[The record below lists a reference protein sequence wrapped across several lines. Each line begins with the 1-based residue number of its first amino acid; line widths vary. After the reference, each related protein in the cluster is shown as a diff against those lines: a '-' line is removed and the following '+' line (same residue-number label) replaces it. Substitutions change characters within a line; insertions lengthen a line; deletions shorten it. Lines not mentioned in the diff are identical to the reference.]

1 MTLSV
6 WLAPKTVPAFR
17 SMNQPTDPSSP
28 LDFQPATV
36 ADLQPLQRL
45 IRKYYEF
52 DGILYREQEVAAGLK
67 VLLNN
72 DTVGRAW
79 LVRHRATAVGYA
91 ILTFGFDLE
100 FGGHQATMTDLYL
113 EPEYRGKGA
122 GRKLVGHVQEF
133 CRKAGVCA
141 LELQAE
147 RHNSHA
153 IAFYKSCGFELHD
166 RVPMS
171 KRIDA

>member
-1 MTLSV
+1 M
-6 WLAPKTVPAFR
+6 ARQIVPAYR
-17 SMNQPTDPSSP
+17 SMNQSTDSSPP

-36 ADLQPLQRL
+36 PDLQTLQRL
-45 IRKYYEF
+45 IRQYYEF
-52 DGILYREQEVAAGLK
+52 DQIPYREQEVAAGLK
-67 VLLNN
+67 VLLSN
-72 DTVGRAW
+72 DTLGRAW
-79 LVRHRATAVGYA
+79 LVRHRTTAVGYA

-100 FGGHQATMTDLYL
+100 FGGRQATMTDLYL
-113 EPEYRGKGA
+113 EPEYRGQGA
-122 GRKLVGHVQEF
+122 GRKLLDHVQEF
-133 CRKAGVCA
+133 CRQAGVCA

-147 RHNSHA
+147 RHNSRA